1 MVIILM
7 MWEKFLNAKRVFIC
21 AVNAPIMMAHHKA
34 ARFAAVTEYKIHQ
47 VNARVRMIII
57 ISPVPL
63 ASTAKIAILF
73 ACHVM
78 VHLQMTV

>member
-34 ARFAAVTEYKIHQ
+34 ARSAADTEYKIYQ
-47 VNARVRMIII
+47 VNASVRLIII
-57 ISPVPL
+57 ISLLP
-63 ASTAKIAILF
+63 
-73 ACHVM
+73 
-78 VHLQMTV
+78 